1 MSVSVQNYITGETA
15 VELAASIEAA
25 IRESRLGPGEPL
37 PTVRAIAAAR
47 VLSPAT
53 VSAAFRRLR
62 ERGLIVTRG
71 RRGTVVSARPAL
83 PARRAAPL
91 PEGVVDLADGNPDPR
106 LLPPLRRALAG
117 IDTGHHLYGQAICD
131 PELLRT
137 AARQFAADEIP
148 ADHLTVVSGALDG
161 LERVLAI
168 HLRPGDRVAVEDP
181 CFSSVLDLLQA
192 AALVPVPVAI
202 DDSGPRP
209 ESLERVLA
217 GGIEALIVTPRAQNP
232 SGACLDPAR
241 VRALRRVLRAHPD
254 LLVLEDDHAGAVA
267 GAPACTL
274 CDARRSRWAV
284 VRSVSKSLG
293 PDLRLALMTGDATT
307 IGRVE
312 GRTLIG
318 MRWVSHLLQRLVVAL
333 ASQPDM
339 TRRLERAA
347 NGYRARRD
355 ALLRSLADHRIEAQG
370 RTGLNVW
377 IPVPEESVVVS
388 RLLGAGWAVTAGERF
403 RIESPPAIRVCVAS
417 LAPVQ
422 ARAFAADLAAILA
435 PGRRTHSV

>member
-15 VELAASIEAA
+15 VEIAGSIEGA
-25 IRESRLGPGEPL
+25 IRESRLGPGEGL
-37 PTVRAIAAAR
+37 PTVRAIADALT
-47 VLSPAT
+47 VSPAT

-71 RRGTVVSARPAL
+71 RRGTAVSARPAL
-83 PARRAAPL
+83 PARQPAPL
-91 PEGVVDLADGNPDPR
+91 PEGAFDLADGNPDPR
-106 LLPPLRRALAG
+106 LLPPLRKALAR
-117 IDTGHHLYGQAICD
+117 IETRHHLYGQAVCD
-131 PELLRT
+131 PDLLRF
-137 AARQFAADEIP
+137 AARQFAADQIP
-148 ADHLTVVSGALDG
+148 AEHLTVVSGALDG

-181 CFSSVLDLLQA
+181 CFSSVLDLLHA

-209 ESLERVLA
+209 ESLERALA
-217 GGIEALIVTPRAQNP
+217 GRVDALIVTPRAQNP

-241 VRALRRVLRAHPD
+241 VRALRRVLRSHPE
-254 LLVLEDDHAGAVA
+254 LLVLEDDHAGPVA
-267 GAPACTL
+267 GAPAYTL
-274 CDARRSRWAV
+274 CDARRSRWAI

-293 PDLRLALMTGDATT
+293 PDLRLAMMTGDATT

-333 ASQPDM
+333 TEQADM
-339 TRRLERAA
+339 PRRLERAEA
-347 NGYRARRD
+347 TYSVRRE
-355 ALLRSLADHRIEAQG
+355 ALVSALAEHGIEAHG

-388 RLLGAGWAVTAGERF
+388 RLLEAGWAVTAGERF
-403 RIESPPAIRVCVAS
+403 RIESPPAIRACVAS
-417 LAPVQ
+417 LAPAD
-422 ARAFAADLAAILA
+422 ARAFAAALSAILA
-435 PGRRTHSV
+435 PGRRTHGV